1 MSNRNRTSVLVPLI
15 LVKNDGYFL
24 PYALN
29 CIKGRFSRYVIYD
42 IGSEDNT
49 EDILRWFIESEEKE
63 ADIFSRF
70 LPHCDPKAQGSF
82 RNAMFA
88 EARSD
93 WVFILDGDEV
103 YSELAMD
110 KLIESMADMR
120 KVYEESKGQKI
131 YGVCRRREFAPDLTS
146 AYDRLRGHHRVYHRT
161 AIFTGSHPGEDPLVT
176 QDERTEHSLSRLVI
190 CNHFHNTQRSR
201 FDNDVPSRI
210 RRRDKQTYHPGTLT
224 DFNLLVELPALENP
238 ILTFPQSAAVENLRF
253 YNGQL

>member
-1 MSNRNRTSVLVPLI
+1 MQNRTIDLVPLI
-15 LVKNDGYFL
+15 LTKNDEYFL

-42 IGSEDNT
+42 VGSEDNT
-49 EDILRWFIESEEKE
+49 KDILNWFIDSEKKE

-70 LPHCDPKAQGSF
+70 LPHCEPEAQGSF

-103 YSELAMD
+103 YSDLAMD
-110 KLIESMADMR
+110 KLIESMTDMKR
-120 KVYEESKGQKI
+120 AYEESKGQKI
-131 YGVCRRREFAPDLTS
+131 YGVCRRREFSPDLLS

-161 AIFTGSHPGEDPLVT
+161 AIFTGNHPGEDPLVT

-190 CNHFHNTQRSR
+190 TNHFHNTQRSK
-201 FDNDVPSRI
+201 FDTNVPSRI
-210 RRRDKQTYHPGTLT
+210 KRRGKPTYHPGELT
-224 DFNLLVELPALENP
+224 EFNLRVELPVLENR
-238 ILTFPQSAAVENLRF
+238 INGFPQSSAVELLRY
-253 YNGQL
+253 YNGGL

>member
-1 MSNRNRTSVLVPLI
+1 MSNRTSDLVPLI

-29 CIKGRFSRYVIYD
+29 CVKGRFSRYVIYD

-49 EDILRWFIESEEKE
+49 KDILNWFIDSEKAE

-70 LPHCDPKAQGSF
+70 LPHCEPEAQGSF

-110 KLIESMADMR
+110 KLIESMEGMKKA
-120 KVYEESKGQKI
+120 YEESKGEKI
-131 YGVCRRREFAPDLTS
+131 YGVCRRREFSPDLLS

-161 AIFTGSHPGEDPLVT
+161 AIFTGNHPGEDPLVF
-176 QDERTEHSLSRLVI
+176 QDEATEHSISRLVI

-210 RRRDKQTYHPGTLT
+210 KRRSKHTYHPGELAEF
-224 DFNLLVELPALENP
+224 DLLGELPSLELPIHTFETSPALVRLWHCGG
-238 ILTFPQSAAVENLRF
+238 I
-253 YNGQL
+253 